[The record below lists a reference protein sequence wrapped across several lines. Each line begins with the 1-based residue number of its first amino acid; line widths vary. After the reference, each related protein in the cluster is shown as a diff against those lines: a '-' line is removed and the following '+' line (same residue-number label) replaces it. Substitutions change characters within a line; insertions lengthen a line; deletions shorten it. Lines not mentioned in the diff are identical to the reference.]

1 MSDGINKRLFVL
13 DGMALAYRAFYA
25 LITVPMRTASGFNSS
40 AIFGFFNTLHALIE
54 HEQPTHLVA
63 CFDASGPTARH
74 ELYPEYKANRQ
85 AMPDE
90 LRASIDPIIRIL
102 ELMNIPVLRY
112 SGYEADDTIGTL
124 ARIAE
129 KDASMEMYMVS
140 QDKDLGQLIS
150 ERCFLWKPGKRSAEH
165 EVIDLAKLCASW
177 EIERA
182 DQVIDILALMGDAS
196 DNIPGIPGVGE
207 KTAKTLISQFGTVEN
222 LLAHT
227 DQLKGK
233 RRELVETHAQKAV
246 LSKMLATIDCEVPL
260 DCTLE
265 DLRRTQPKMSEL
277 RAVLEEYE
285 LKGLVQRMCGK
296 HKEPVIPENDL
307 FATPKSEPVQE
318 APRDET
324 GQMLLFEEPV
334 YQSIEDTKH
343 EYHLVDSPEKRQNL
357 LERLLSSTRWCF
369 DTETMGL
376 DPAQDKILGIS
387 FAFKAH
393 EAYYVPIM
401 ESADL
406 EFFAPA
412 FVSAAEKIGHN
423 LKFDLQVLH
432 AQNIAV
438 SGPFFD
444 TMLAH
449 SALYPHLRHS
459 MDLLAE
465 TMLNYETVKLQDIAP
480 ALENGTKGQLDMA
493 SIPLVALARYGAED
507 ADVTF
512 RLAEILAKE
521 LKSSGMD
528 QLMRE
533 VEFPLVE
540 VLASMEWEGVHV
552 DASIL
557 EDSSKTIGGELAHL
571 VERISSYADAPINI
585 SSPKQLG
592 ELLFDKLKLVA
603 KPKKTKTGQYVTDE
617 ETLSRLEGLHPVIAD
632 ILSFREGSKLKGTY
646 LDALPRFISPVD
658 GRIHTQLMQMV
669 TSTGRLASQSPNL
682 QNIPIRSEHGRLIR
696 RAFVARGPEYSLLAA
711 DYSQIELRIMA
722 ALAGDV
728 SMIAAFQEKRD
739 IHTETAAKIY
749 QVEYQEVSSEMR
761 RVAKMVNFG
770 IIYGISAFGLS
781 QRLGCPRA
789 EAAELIEHYFK
800 EYPAIKVYMDSLI
813 NEARHKGYSETLLG
827 RRRALSDIDSRNM
840 NLRSAA
846 ERTAINTPIQGSAAD
861 MIKLAMVRVY
871 ELLKGKKSRL
881 ILQIHDELLVDL
893 HQDEHDLIPQI
904 LSAMSM
910 AMPLPHGVPV
920 EIESKVASNWLDA
933 H

>member
-40 AIFGFFNTLHALIE
+40 AIFGFFNTLHSLLE

-150 ERCFLWKPGKRSAEH
+150 ERCFLWRPGKRGAEH
-165 EVIDLAKLCASW
+165 EVVDLAKLCAAW

-182 DQVIDILALMGDAS
+182 EQVIDILALMGDAS

-207 KTAKTLISQFGTVEN
+207 KTAKALISQFGTVEN

-233 RRELVETHAQKAV
+233 RRELVETHAPKAV

-307 FATPKSEPVQE
+307 FASPKPVLEQE

-343 EYHLVDSPEKRQNL
+343 EYHLVDSLEKRKNL
-357 LERLLSSTRWCF
+357 LERLLSADRWCF

-376 DPAQDKILGIS
+376 DPAQDRILGVS
-387 FAFKAH
+387 FAFNAH
-393 EAYYVPIM
+393 EAYYVPIL
-401 ESADL
+401 SPGDL
-406 EFFAPA
+406 EIFAPA
-412 FVSAAEKIGHN
+412 FVSEAEKVGHN

-438 SGPFFD
+438 AGPFFD

-465 TMLNYETVKLQDIAP
+465 TMLNYETVKLQDIVP
-480 ALENGTKGQLDMA
+480 ASENGAKGQLDMG
-493 SIPLVALARYGAED
+493 SIPLLVLARYGAED

-512 RLAEILAKE
+512 RLAEILAEE

-528 QLMRE
+528 KLMRE

-557 EDSSKTIGGELAHL
+557 GDSSGAIGGELAHL

-646 LDALPRFISPVD
+646 LDALPRFISPID

-696 RAFVARGPEYSLLAA
+696 RAFVARGSEYSLLAA

-722 ALAGDV
+722 ALAGDT

-749 QVEYQEVSSEMR
+749 HVAYQEVSSEMR

-789 EAAELIEHYFK
+789 EAAELIEHYFQ

-827 RRRALSDIDSRNM
+827 RRRSLPDIDSRNM

-871 ELLKGKKSRL
+871 GLLKGKKSRL

-893 HQDEHDLIPQI
+893 HQDEHELIPQI
-904 LSAMSM
+904 LNAMSM

-920 EIESKVASNWLDA
+920 EIEAKVASNWLDA